1 MLNYIAVLLQ
11 TTSIGYNII
20 DEGNSIP
27 PNKVV
32 VELKQS
38 VKAYTNGQLEV
49 NDLWYFLFVATFHYF
64 LTCIKFNHL
73 T

>member
-49 NDLWYFLFVATFHYF
+49 NDL
-64 LTCIKFNHL
+64 
-73 T
+73 